1 LTPHTKRTSRITR
14 PPLLTDGGE
23 TTAIKVRD
31 EEKGHLTVD
40 PPDTAIPLA
49 KVKAKV
55 AKANQKEKAN
65 LLALPWA
72 TAAPNPAATVGKL
85 DMSIEN
91 VANVSGM
98 KNRVSR
104 KRNLTTPTTL
114 NMRLTS
120 RWMRPP

>member
-1 LTPHTKRTSRITR
+1 MTPHTKRTSRITR
-14 PPLLTDGGE
+14 PPPLTDGGE

-40 PPDTAIPLA
+40 PQDTETPLA

-55 AKANQKEKAN
+55 AKANRKAKAN

-85 DMSIEN
+85 DMSIATVEN
-91 VANVSGM
+91 DSGM
-98 KNRVSR
+98 KNRANR
-104 KRNLTTPTTL
+104 T
-114 NMRLTS
+114 
-120 RWMRPP
+120 